1 MLTVNHTRYKNN
13 NQHINL
19 VNQHQ
24 QVIVLNHQL
33 ALRIQVQHHRV
44 VVVAQVLVV
53 QAVPKAVVTWQLG
66 QHLI

>member
-1 MLTVNHTRYKNN
+1 MANHIRHKNR

-24 QVIVLNHQL
+24 QVIMLNHQL
-33 ALRIQVQHHRV
+33 ALKIQVQHHRV
-44 VVVAQVLVV
+44 VVVQVLVV

-66 QHLI
+66 HHLI